1 MSPHPLSLPRRRGG
15 ITCAPYPGMDLDRR
29 KHDVDVIERVLG
41 GIGDTDT
48 SDDMRT
54 RVVDV
59 DVPWASGSSHRILEL
74 TVGIGDDEPDA
85 QRRR

>member
-1 MSPHPLSLPRRRGG
+1 MC
-15 ITCAPYPGMDLDRR
+15 TYPGMDLDRR

-41 GIGDTDT
+41 GIGDTNT
-48 SDDMRT
+48 SDDTRM